1 MNRIKRFTAFLL
13 IMGAM
18 LSLCSFAQATEGYP
32 EIDARDNS
40 QEEAAAKITVTPA
53 SESFKE
59 NNGHIT
65 MAVTI
70 KNGTGNALTLAGI
83 QPSDG
88 AIVSA
93 YVSPSVPGTP
103 GVAITIPAGSSNVVT
118 ITAKLDSSDNSTG
131 NLIFLFNYNDEN
143 GTNVA
148 SANCKDIKIIRTAS
162 QQTNS
167 SDSDDSTI
175 DDSGSFTDQPTED
188 TEFRIRTS
196 SVDPSGM
203 TVSTPSGDYGEE
215 LTIRLPLV
223 CTKGY
228 VYDVKVT
235 PVLSTDVE
243 KFPFDI
249 DLVDYTLC
257 YSGYMNAG
265 QVIEFMYPMRL
276 SKKATV
282 GVKQVDFTVTY
293 RNGEGELKSGTV
305 SLFVNVR
312 KGLTATNEDASPSVP
327 RLIIESYSLSSDKIY
342 AGETFDLNFDLR
354 NTSSSE
360 NIQNIQIRVK
370 DADATAT
377 IVPASGGSNSLYVS
391 KISRGESSSQKISLQ
406 TAPDAEAKAYTLS
419 LEFTY
424 EAASTNASHT
434 TTETISI
441 PILQKIRLKC
451 DDPVIYDD
459 MGWVGSAC
467 SMYVR
472 MYNMGRSSVYNC
484 MVDVEGPGLKM
495 EESYFGGTLAPGS
508 TLSADFSVIPS
519 EAGDI
524 QGTIII
530 SYEDVYGEPGE
541 ERLPFTLY
549 VEDPAAMMPTTMEE
563 EFMVEPEPVKKGMP
577 WWGWVLGAGAVGG
590 GGTMGV
596 KALRKRRERMLEEDI

>member
-1 MNRIKRFTAFLL
+1 MNRIKRFTAFML

-18 LSLCSFAQATEGYP
+18 LSLCSFAHAEDEKIKVTSTSNSFIENAGSIAMTV
-32 EIDARDNS
+32 EIDNPYAY
-40 QEEAAAKITVTPA
+40 EIKLAAV
-53 SESFKE
+53 
-59 NNGHIT
+59 
-65 MAVTI
+65 
-70 KNGTGNALTLAGI
+70 
-83 QPSDG
+83 QPSGG

-93 YVSPSVPGTP
+93 TASDATP
-103 GVAITIPAGSSNVVT
+103 GNDSGVIVIPANSKKAINVN
-118 ITAKLDSSDNSTG
+118 AALTG
-131 NLIFLFNYNDEN
+131 NSSSSGDLTFYFNYE
-143 GTNVA
+143 TE
-148 SANCKDIKIIRTAS
+148 
-162 QQTNS
+162 
-167 SDSDDSTI
+167 
-175 DDSGSFTDQPTED
+175 DSGNKVTKVDTAVCNGFTISRTPKETQAPEETPTAD

-196 SVDPSGM
+196 SVDPAGVA
-203 TVSTPSGDYGEE
+203 VSTPSGDYGED
-215 LTIRLPLV
+215 LTLRLPLV

-257 YSGYMNAG
+257 YPGSMNAG
-265 QVIEFMYPMRL
+265 QVIEFMYPLRL

-312 KGLTATNEDASPSVP
+312 KGLTATSEDATSSVP

-342 AGETFDLNFDLR
+342 AGETFDLNFDIR

-370 DADATAT
+370 DSGTTAT
-377 IVPASGGSNSLYVS
+377 IVPANGGSNSLYVS
-391 KISRGESSSQKISLQ
+391 KISRGESSSQKVSLQ

-424 EAASTNASHT
+424 EAASTNAAHT

-451 DDPVIYDD
+451 DDPVIYDE
-459 MGWVGSAC
+459 MGWVGSGC

-484 MVDVEGPGLKM
+484 MVDVEGQGLKM

-524 QGTIII
+524 QGTIVI

-541 ERLPFTLY
+541 ERLPFSLY
-549 VEDPAAMMPTTMEE
+549 VEDPAAMMPDPMEDD
-563 EFMVEPEPVKKGMP
+563 MMTEPEPEKKGMP
-577 WWGWVLGAGAVGG
+577 WWGWVLGAGAAGG
-590 GGTMGV
+590 GGTVGI
-596 KALRKRRERMLEEDI
+596 KALRRRRERMLEEDI

>member
-1 MNRIKRFTAFLL
+1 MNRIKRFTAFML

-18 LSLCSFAQATEGYP
+18 LSLCSFAQAEETPSDKIFVNANDRVFAE
-32 EIDARDNS
+32 NS
-40 QEEAAAKITVTPA
+40 GSLIMTV
-53 SESFKE
+53 E
-59 NNGHIT
+59 
-65 MAVTI
+65 I
-70 KNGTGNALTLAGI
+70 KNANAFPVKLAAV
-83 QPSDG
+83 QPSGG

-93 YVSPSVPGTP
+93 AASDATP
-103 GVAITIPAGSSNVVT
+103 GNDEGIIEIPA
-118 ITAKLDSSDNSTG
+118 NSTKAINVNAALAASG
-131 NLIFLFNYNDEN
+131 NSSGALTFLFNYEN
-143 GTNVA
+143 GSNTLVA
-148 SANCKDIKIIRTAS
+148 SSDCTDFSITRTPVAT
-162 QQTNS
+162 QAPEET
-167 SDSDDSTI
+167 
-175 DDSGSFTDQPTED
+175 PTAD

-196 SVDPSGM
+196 SVDPAGVP
-203 TVSTPSGDYGEE
+203 VSTPSGDYGED
-215 LTIRLPLV
+215 LTLRLPLV

-257 YSGYMNAG
+257 YPGSMNAG
-265 QVIEFMYPMRL
+265 QVIEFMYPLRL

-293 RNGEGELKSGTV
+293 RNSEGELKSGTV

-312 KGLTATNEDASPSVP
+312 KGLTATSEDAASSIP

-370 DADATAT
+370 DADTTAT

-424 EAASTNASHT
+424 EAASTNAAHT

-451 DDPVIYDD
+451 DDPVIYDE
-459 MGWVGSAC
+459 MGWVGSGC

-484 MVDVEGPGLKM
+484 MVDVEGQGLKM

-524 QGTIII
+524 QGTIVI

-549 VEDPAAMMPTTMEE
+549 VEDPAAMMPDPMEE
-563 EFMVEPEPVKKGMP
+563 DMMMEPEPEKKGLP
-577 WWGWVLGAGAVGG
+577 WWGWALGAGALGG
-590 GGTMGV
+590 GGTVGV
-596 KALRKRRERMLEEDI
+596 KALRRRRERMLEEDI

>member
-1 MNRIKRFTAFLL
+1 MNRIKRFTAFML

-18 LSLCSFAQATEGYP
+18 LSLCSFAMAEEEKPNENITIVPMGDSFS
-32 EIDARDNS
+32 EI
-40 QEEAAAKITVTPA
+40 
-53 SESFKE
+53 
-59 NNGHIT
+59 
-65 MAVTI
+65 
-70 KNGTGNALTLAGI
+70 NGTLDFSVKIDNKNDYPITLELIG
-83 QPSDG
+83 QGGG
-88 AIVSA
+88 AIARAESSSKDAV
-93 YVSPSVPGTP
+93 V
-103 GVAITIPAGSSNVVT
+103 IPANSTNNIIDITSTLTGKSSQSGDLKFFFKSSSNELLYSSCDSFSINRVIAEEPAPEET
-118 ITAKLDSSDNSTG
+118 PTA
-131 NLIFLFNYNDEN
+131 
-143 GTNVA
+143 
-148 SANCKDIKIIRTAS
+148 
-162 QQTNS
+162 
-167 SDSDDSTI
+167 
-175 DDSGSFTDQPTED
+175 D

-196 SVDPSGM
+196 SVDPAGVA
-203 TVSTPSGDYGEE
+203 VSTPSGDYGED
-215 LTIRLPLV
+215 LTLRLPLV

-257 YSGYMNAG
+257 YPGSMNAG
-265 QVIEFMYPMRL
+265 QVIEFMYPLRL

-312 KGLTATNEDASPSVP
+312 KGLTATSEDATSSVP

-342 AGETFDLNFDLR
+342 AGETFDLNFDIR

-370 DADATAT
+370 DSGTTAT
-377 IVPASGGSNSLYVS
+377 IVPANGGSNSLYVS
-391 KISRGESSSQKISLQ
+391 KISRGESSSQKVSLQ

-424 EAASTNASHT
+424 EAASTNAAHT

-441 PILQKIRLKC
+441 PILQEIRLKC

-459 MGWVGSAC
+459 MGWVGSGC

-484 MVDVEGPGLKM
+484 MVDVEGQGLKM

-524 QGTIII
+524 QGTIVI

-541 ERLPFTLY
+541 ERLPFSLY
-549 VEDPAAMMPTTMEE
+549 VEDPAAMMPDPMEE
-563 EFMVEPEPVKKGMP
+563 DMMMEPEPEKKGMP
-577 WWGWVLGAGAVGG
+577 WWGWVLGAGAAGG
-590 GGTMGV
+590 GGTVGV
-596 KALRKRRERMLEEDI
+596 KALRRRRERMLEEDI

>member
-1 MNRIKRFTAFLL
+1 MNMNKIKRFTAFML

-18 LSLCSFAQATEGYP
+18 LSLCSFAQAEETASDNISVTAGGRTFAENSGSLTMTV
-32 EIDARDNS
+32 EIKNDNAFPVKLAAVQPS
-40 QEEAAAKITVTPA
+40 GGAVISAAASDATP
-53 SESFKE
+53 
-59 NNGHIT
+59 
-65 MAVTI
+65 
-70 KNGTGNALTLAGI
+70 GNDSGIVEIPANSTKAINVNAALTSSGNTAG
-83 QPSDG
+83 
-88 AIVSA
+88 
-93 YVSPSVPGTP
+93 TL
-103 GVAITIPAGSSNVVT
+103 T
-118 ITAKLDSSDNSTG
+118 
-131 NLIFLFNYNDEN
+131 FLFNYDH
-143 GTNVA
+143 GTSTMVA
-148 SANCKDIKIIRTAS
+148 TADCTDFSISRTPVESATPEEI
-162 QQTNS
+162 
-167 SDSDDSTI
+167 
-175 DDSGSFTDQPTED
+175 PTED

-196 SVDPSGM
+196 SVDPSGIP
-203 TVSTPSGDYGEE
+203 VSTPSGDYGED
-215 LTIRLPLV
+215 LTLRLPLV

-257 YSGYMNAG
+257 YSGTMNAG
-265 QVIEFMYPMRL
+265 KVIEFMYPLRL

-293 RNGEGELKSGTV
+293 RNNQGDLKSGTV
-305 SLFVNVR
+305 SLFVNVK
-312 KGLTATNEDASPSVP
+312 KGLTATSEDATSSIP
-327 RLIIESYSLSSDKIY
+327 RLIIESYALSSDKIY
-342 AGETFDLNFDLR
+342 AGETFDLNFDLK

-370 DADATAT
+370 DADTTAT

-424 EAASTNASHT
+424 EAASTNAAHT

-459 MGWVGSAC
+459 MGWVGSGC

-484 MVDVEGPGLKM
+484 MVDVEGQGLKM

-519 EAGDI
+519 VAGDI
-524 QGTIII
+524 QGTIVI

-541 ERLPFTLY
+541 ERLPFSLY
-549 VEDPAAMMPTTMEE
+549 VEDPAAMMPATMEE
-563 EFMVEPEPVKKGMP
+563 AVTVVPEPEEKGMP
-577 WWGWVLGAGAVGG
+577 WWGWLLGAGALGG
-590 GGTMGV
+590 GGTVGV
-596 KALRKRRERMLEEDI
+596 KALRKRRERSLEDDI

>member
-1 MNRIKRFTAFLL
+1 MNRIKRFTAFML

-18 LSLCSFAQATEGYP
+18 LSLCSFAHAEDEKIKVTSTSNSFIENAGSIAMTV
-32 EIDARDNS
+32 EIDNPYAY
-40 QEEAAAKITVTPA
+40 EIKLAAV
-53 SESFKE
+53 
-59 NNGHIT
+59 
-65 MAVTI
+65 
-70 KNGTGNALTLAGI
+70 
-83 QPSDG
+83 QPSGG

-93 YVSPSVPGTP
+93 TASDATP
-103 GVAITIPAGSSNVVT
+103 GNDSGVIVIPANSKKAINVN
-118 ITAKLDSSDNSTG
+118 AALTG
-131 NLIFLFNYNDEN
+131 NSSSSGDLTFYFNYE
-143 GTNVA
+143 TE
-148 SANCKDIKIIRTAS
+148 
-162 QQTNS
+162 
-167 SDSDDSTI
+167 
-175 DDSGSFTDQPTED
+175 DSGNKVTKVDTAVCNGFTISRTPKETQAPEETPTAD

-196 SVDPSGM
+196 SVDPAGVA
-203 TVSTPSGDYGEE
+203 VSTPSGDYGED
-215 LTIRLPLV
+215 LTLRLPLV

-257 YSGYMNAG
+257 YPGSMNAG
-265 QVIEFMYPMRL
+265 QVIEFMYPLRL

-312 KGLTATNEDASPSVP
+312 KGLTATSEDATSSVP

-342 AGETFDLNFDLR
+342 AGETFDLNFDIR

-370 DADATAT
+370 DSGTTAT
-377 IVPASGGSNSLYVS
+377 IVPANGGSNSLYVS
-391 KISRGESSSQKISLQ
+391 KISRGESSSQKVSLQ

-424 EAASTNASHT
+424 ESASTNAAHT

-451 DDPVIYDD
+451 DDPVIYDE
-459 MGWVGSAC
+459 MGWVGSGC

-484 MVDVEGPGLKM
+484 MVDVEGQGLKM

-524 QGTIII
+524 QGTIVI

-541 ERLPFTLY
+541 ERLPFSLY
-549 VEDPAAMMPTTMEE
+549 VEDPAAMMPDPMEDD
-563 EFMVEPEPVKKGMP
+563 MMTEPEPEKKGMP
-577 WWGWVLGAGAVGG
+577 WWGWVLGAGALGG
-590 GGTMGV
+590 GGTVGV
-596 KALRKRRERMLEEDI
+596 KVLRKRRERMLEEDI

>member
-1 MNRIKRFTAFLL
+1 MNRIKRFTAFML

-18 LSLCSFAQATEGYP
+18 LSLCSFAMADDGISVSAKGQTFTENSGSLAMTVEISNDNDYP
-32 EIDARDNS
+32 IS
-40 QEEAAAKITVTPA
+40 LAAV
-53 SESFKE
+53 
-59 NNGHIT
+59 
-65 MAVTI
+65 
-70 KNGTGNALTLAGI
+70 
-83 QPSDG
+83 QPSGG

-93 YVSPSVPGTP
+93 AASDATP
-103 GVAITIPAGSSNVVT
+103 GNNTGVIEIPEKSKKAINVSAALAGSGN
-118 ITAKLDSSDNSTG
+118 TAGTLT
-131 NLIFLFNYNDEN
+131 FYFNYKADKSSES
-143 GTNVA
+143 TEVA
-148 SANCKDIKIIRTAS
+148 TSVCSDFSISRTPVAT
-162 QQTNS
+162 QAPEET
-167 SDSDDSTI
+167 
-175 DDSGSFTDQPTED
+175 PVED

-196 SVDPSGM
+196 SVDPAGVP
-203 TVSTPSGDYGEE
+203 VSTPSGDYGED
-215 LTIRLPLV
+215 LTLRLPLV

-257 YSGYMNAG
+257 YPGSMNAG
-265 QVIEFMYPMRL
+265 QVIEFMYPLRL

-312 KGLTATNEDASPSVP
+312 KGLTATSEDAASSIP

-370 DADATAT
+370 DADTTAT

-424 EAASTNASHT
+424 EAASTNAAHT

-459 MGWVGSAC
+459 MGWVGSGC

-484 MVDVEGPGLKM
+484 MVDVEGQGLKM

-524 QGTIII
+524 QGTIVI

-549 VEDPAAMMPTTMEE
+549 VEDPAAMMPDPMEE
-563 EFMVEPEPVKKGMP
+563 DMMMEPEPEKKGLP

-590 GGTMGV
+590 GGTVGV
-596 KALRKRRERMLEEDI
+596 KALRRRRERMLEEDI

>member
-1 MNRIKRFTAFLL
+1 MNRIKRFTAFML

-18 LSLCSFAQATEGYP
+18 LSLCSFAMAEEEKPNENITIVPMGDSFS
-32 EIDARDNS
+32 EI
-40 QEEAAAKITVTPA
+40 
-53 SESFKE
+53 
-59 NNGHIT
+59 
-65 MAVTI
+65 
-70 KNGTGNALTLAGI
+70 NGTLDFSVKIDNKNDYPITLELIG
-83 QPSDG
+83 QGGG
-88 AIVSA
+88 AIARAESSSKDAV
-93 YVSPSVPGTP
+93 V
-103 GVAITIPAGSSNVVT
+103 IPANSTNNIIDITSTLTGKSNQSGDLKFFFKSSSNELLHSFCDSFSINRVIAEEPAPEET
-118 ITAKLDSSDNSTG
+118 PTA
-131 NLIFLFNYNDEN
+131 
-143 GTNVA
+143 
-148 SANCKDIKIIRTAS
+148 
-162 QQTNS
+162 
-167 SDSDDSTI
+167 
-175 DDSGSFTDQPTED
+175 D

-196 SVDPSGM
+196 SVDPAGM
-203 TVSTPSGDYGEE
+203 AVSTPSGDYGED
-215 LTIRLPLV
+215 LTLRLPLV

-257 YSGYMNAG
+257 YPGSMNAG
-265 QVIEFMYPMRL
+265 QVIEFMYPLRL

-312 KGLTATNEDASPSVP
+312 KGLTATSEDATSSVP

-342 AGETFDLNFDLR
+342 AGETFDLNFDIR

-370 DADATAT
+370 DSGTTAT
-377 IVPASGGSNSLYVS
+377 IVPANGGSNSLYIS
-391 KISRGESSSQKISLQ
+391 KISRGESSSQKVSLQ

-424 EAASTNASHT
+424 EAASTNAAHT

-441 PILQKIRLKC
+441 PILQEIRLKC

-459 MGWVGSAC
+459 MGWVGSGC

-484 MVDVEGPGLKM
+484 MVDVEGQGLKM

-524 QGTIII
+524 QGTIVI

-541 ERLPFTLY
+541 ERLPFSLY
-549 VEDPAAMMPTTMEE
+549 VEDPAAMMPDPMEE
-563 EFMVEPEPVKKGMP
+563 DMMMEPEPEKKGLP
-577 WWGWVLGAGAVGG
+577 WWGWVLGAGAAGG
-590 GGTMGV
+590 GGTVGI
-596 KALRKRRERMLEEDI
+596 KALRRRRERMLEEDI